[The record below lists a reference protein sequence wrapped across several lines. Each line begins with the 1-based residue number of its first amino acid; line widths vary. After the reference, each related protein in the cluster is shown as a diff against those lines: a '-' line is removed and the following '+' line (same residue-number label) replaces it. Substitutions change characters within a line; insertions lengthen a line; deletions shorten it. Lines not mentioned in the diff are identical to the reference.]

1 MTHDDSVDDVLLSNF
16 FADSRAMHVADDGFA
31 DSVMQRIAEAA
42 TAGQPAYGQAAVPAQ
57 PELISEQAAV
67 PAQPEAI
74 SGQAAAPAE
83 PELISGQAAA
93 PAEPELMPWRQRFY
107 YALWSVAC
115 AVACVAVFVF
125 SDGLDLLKSSLHAAV
140 ASVVASLSVQMP
152 ALPHIS
158 LPHLNLAAADM
169 WHVGMATPFVVTL
182 VLIVVG
188 SLTLYDLKES

>member
-1 MTHDDSVDDVLLSNF
+1 
-16 FADSRAMHVADDGFA
+16 
-31 DSVMQRIAEAA
+31 
-42 TAGQPAYGQAAVPAQ
+42 
-57 PELISEQAAV
+57 
-67 PAQPEAI
+67 
-74 SGQAAAPAE
+74 
-83 PELISGQAAA
+83 
-93 PAEPELMPWRQRFY
+93 MPWRQRFY